1 LICDSLCYNFLTW
14 IDTAILLEGGSNME
28 PDWLELWRELVKS
41 TYNPGSERLWQRYE
55 KHARK
60 RSERPD
66 PLLEFVKD
74 NLAPGDTVIDIGA
87 GSGRWTIPLAAKAGG
102 VSAIEPSPEMSIL
115 LRQNIDASGRDNIE
129 TIAAKWEEASVQTHD
144 IVVCAH
150 AMYSSPDLADFV
162 RKMERLARK
171 RCYLAM
177 RLLQADSILGE
188 LSLAIYG
195 RRHDSANAI
204 VAYNALFSMGIYAN
218 VIIEEGIYRWEN
230 ASLEEAFLRAKR
242 HLRLETEMRFDSLI
256 RDTLQRRLVY
266 QTNTYI
272 WPDGM
277 RSALLWWSPVN

>member
-1 LICDSLCYNFLTW
+1 VIKFGFLCYNFLTW
-14 IDTAILLEGGSNME
+14 NDTAILREGGNNME

-87 GSGRWTIPLAAKAGG
+87 GSGRWSIPLAAKAKS
-102 VSAIEPSPEMSIL
+102 VSAIEPSPEMSGL
-115 LRQNIDASGRDNIE
+115 LRQSIDASGRDNIE
-129 TIAAKWEEASVQTHD
+129 IITAKWEDASIQPHD
-144 IVVCAH
+144 IAVCVH
-150 AMYSSPDLADFV
+150 AMYSSSDLAGFV
-162 RKMERLARK
+162 RKMERHARK

-218 VIIEEGIYRWEN
+218 VMIEEGIYRWEN

-242 HLRLETEMRFDSLI
+242 HLRLETEIRFDSLI
-256 RDTLQRRLVY
+256 RDTLQRRLDYHNNAYV
-266 QTNTYI
+266 

-277 RSALLWWSPVN
+277 RSALLWWSPT